1 MGNLPRVCHQRMQK
15 YWMNHMAK
23 CVRRVLVVKLAD
35 IGDAIGTLPA
45 LRALRDRLPDARI
58 DALVAPGARVV
69 LEREPS
75 VSEILTFAKE
85 AYDAPRGIAS
95 PRAMQDLARFGGEL
109 RTRRYDAVIFFHHLT
124 TAWGAVKYRA
134 LARATGAPIRAG
146 LDNGRGD
153 FLTHT
158 ARDHG
163 FGAKPEW
170 AYWLDVVGLL
180 GATARD
186 ARPTVAVSEDARAT
200 AHALIGTGT
209 PYIALHPGIG
219 GFSTARQ
226 WSPARMAAV
235 GQSLAADGYRL
246 VITGGR
252 DPHARDAADELVR
265 HLGSTSA
272 LDLTGTSDIAVSAA
286 IYAGATLFIG
296 SDNGMAHLAAAVG
309 ARAIIV
315 FGPSNH
321 RAWAPYGA
329 VECNPGAPAVPPGAR
344 VVVLRSTIACSPCFY
359 TGYTLGRPLGC
370 PSRNCLDHV
379 QASDVLVV
387 ANQLLDSRPARD
399 DHGCVQRQSER

>member
-1 MGNLPRVCHQRMQK
+1 MSETMH
-15 YWMNHMAK
+15 
-23 CVRRVLVVKLAD
+23 RVLVVKLAD

-75 VSEILTFAKE
+75 VGEVLTFAKE
-85 AYDAPRGIAS
+85 AYDTPRGIANA
-95 PRAMQDLARFGGEL
+95 RAIQDLARFSSEL
-109 RTRRYDAVIFFHHLT
+109 RARQYDAVVFFHHLT
-124 TAWGAVKYRA
+124 TAWGAMKYRA
-134 LARATGAPIRAG
+134 LALATGAPIRAG

-153 FLTHT
+153 FLTH
-158 ARDHG
+158 AVRDHG
-163 FGAKPEW
+163 FGAMPEW

-180 GATARD
+180 GATAGD
-186 ARPTVAVSEDARAT
+186 ARPTVAISEDART
-200 AHALIGTGT
+200 IAHALIGTGA
-209 PYIALHPGIG
+209 PYIALHPGVG
-219 GFSTARQ
+219 AFGPARQ

-235 GQSLAADGYRL
+235 GQTLAADGYRL

-252 DPHARDAADELVR
+252 DSHARDAADELLR
-265 HLGSTSA
+265 HLGSTPA
-272 LDLTGTSDIAVSAA
+272 LDLTGGSDIAVSAA
-286 IYAGATLFIG
+286 VYADAALFIG

-309 ARAIIV
+309 ARAIVI

-329 VECNPGAPAVPPGAR
+329 VECNPGALAVPPGAR
-344 VVVLRSTIACSPCFY
+344 VIVLRSTIACSPCFY
-359 TGYTLGRPLGC
+359 TGYTLGRPDGC

-387 ANQLLDSRPARD
+387 ASQLLDSTPSRD
-399 DHGCVQRQSER
+399 IMDAFNGRVGG

>member
-1 MGNLPRVCHQRMQK
+1 MIEPM
-15 YWMNHMAK
+15 
-23 CVRRVLVVKLAD
+23 RRILVVKLAD

-45 LRALRDRLPDARI
+45 LRALRDLLPDAQI

-75 VSEILTFAKE
+75 VTAVLTLAKE
-85 AYDAPRGIAS
+85 AYDSPRGIAS
-95 PRAMQDLARFGGEL
+95 RQAIQDLARFGRSL
-109 RTRRYDAVIFFHHLT
+109 RARDYDAVLFFHHLT
-124 TAWGAVKYRA
+124 TAWGAMKYRVLA
-134 LARATGAPIRAG
+134 LATGAPIRAG
-146 LDNGRGD
+146 LENGRGD

-186 ARPTVAVSEDARAT
+186 PRPTVAVSADAT
-200 AHALIGTGT
+200 ATARGLIGIGL
-209 PYIALHPGIG
+209 PYVALHPGIG
-219 GFSTARQ
+219 GFGPARQ

-235 GQSLAADGYRL
+235 GRSLAADGYRL
-246 VITGGR
+246 VVTGGR
-252 DPHARDAADELVR
+252 DAHARDAADELLR
-265 HLGSTSA
+265 HLGATTA
-272 LDLTGTSDIAVSAA
+272 LDLTGKTNIAVSAA
-286 IYAGATLFIG
+286 IYAGAALYIG

-309 ARAIIV
+309 ASSVVV

-329 VECNPGAPAVPPGAR
+329 VECNPGALAVPPGAS

-359 TGYTLGRPLGC
+359 TGYTLGRPQGC

-387 ANQLLDSRPARD
+387 ANQLLDSTPTSRS
-399 DHGCVQRQSER
+399 HT

>member
-1 MGNLPRVCHQRMQK
+1 
-15 YWMNHMAK
+15 
-23 CVRRVLVVKLAD
+23 
-35 IGDAIGTLPA
+35 
-45 LRALRDRLPDARI
+45 RI

-75 VSEILTFAKE
+75 VSDVLTLAKE
-85 AYDAPRGIAS
+85 AYDAPRGIAN
-95 PRAMQDLARFGGEL
+95 PRAMQDLTRFGREL
-109 RTRRYDAVIFFHHLT
+109 RARRYDAVVFFHHLT
-124 TAWGAVKYRA
+124 TAWGAMKYRA
-134 LARATGAPIRAG
+134 LARAVGAPIRAG

-153 FLTHT
+153 FLTHA

-186 ARPTVAVSEDARAT
+186 PRPTVAVSEDASTTARAR
-200 AHALIGTGT
+200 IGTGR
-209 PYIALHPGIG
+209 PYVALHPGVG
-219 GFSTARQ
+219 AFGPARQ
-226 WSPARMAAV
+226 WPPARMAAV
-235 GQSLAADGYRL
+235 GQALAADGYRL

-252 DPHARDAADELVR
+252 DDHARDAADELLR
-265 HLGSTSA
+265 HLGPVSA
-272 LDLTGTSDIAVSAA
+272 LDLTGTTDIAVSAA
-286 IYAGATLFIG
+286 IYAGAELFIG
-296 SDNGMAHLAAAVG
+296 SDSGMAHLAAAVG
-309 ARAIIV
+309 ARTLII

-329 VECNPGAPAVPPGAR
+329 VECNPGALDIPSGAR

-359 TGYTLGRPLGC
+359 TGYTLGRPHGC

-387 ANQLLDSRPARD
+387 ANQLLDFTPSF
-399 DHGCVQRQSER
+399 

>member
-1 MGNLPRVCHQRMQK
+1 MSE
-15 YWMNHMAK
+15 AI
-23 CVRRVLVVKLAD
+23 RRVLVVKLAD

-45 LRALRDRLPDARI
+45 LRALRDLLPDARI

-75 VSEILTFAKE
+75 VSEVLTLAKE
-85 AYDAPRGIAS
+85 AYDAPRGIAN
-95 PRAMQDLARFGGEL
+95 PRAIQDLARFGGEL
-109 RTRRYDAVIFFHHLT
+109 RARQYDAVIFFHHLT
-124 TAWGAVKYRA
+124 TAWGAMKHRA
-134 LARATGAPIRAG
+134 LARATGAPISAG

-153 FLTHT
+153 FLTH
-158 ARDHG
+158 AVRDHG
-163 FGAKPEW
+163 FGAQPEW
-170 AYWLDVVGLL
+170 AYWLAVVGLL

-186 ARPTVAVSEDARAT
+186 ARPTVTVAEDARAT
-200 AHALIGTGT
+200 ARTLIGTGA
-209 PYIALHPGIG
+209 PYIALHPGVG
-219 GFSTARQ
+219 AFGPARQ

-252 DPHARDAADELVR
+252 DPHARDAADELLR
-265 HLGSTSA
+265 HLGAIAA
-272 LDLTGTSDIAVSAA
+272 LDLTGRADIAVSAA
-286 IYAGATLFIG
+286 AYADAALFIG

-309 ARAIIV
+309 ARAIVI

-329 VECNPGAPAVPPGAR
+329 VECNPGALAVPPGAR

-359 TGYTLGRPLGC
+359 TGYTLGRPDGC

-387 ANQLLDSRPARD
+387 ANQLLDSPLSRD
-399 DHGCVQRQSER
+399 DHR

>member
-1 MGNLPRVCHQRMQK
+1 
-15 YWMNHMAK
+15 MNQPI
-23 CVRRVLVVKLAD
+23 RRILVVKLAD

-45 LRALRDRLPDARI
+45 IRALRDLLPDARI

-69 LEREPS
+69 LEPEPS
-75 VSEILTFAKE
+75 VTEVLTLAKE
-85 AYDAPRGIAS
+85 AYDAPRGIAN
-95 PRAMQDLARFGGEL
+95 PHALRDLARFGRAL
-109 RTRRYDAVIFFHHLT
+109 RARDYDAVFFFHHLT
-124 TAWGAVKYRA
+124 TAWGATKHRA
-134 LARATGAPIRAG
+134 LALATGAPIRAG

-170 AYWLDVVGLL
+170 AYWLDVAGLV

-186 ARPTVAVSEDARAT
+186 PRPTVAVSADAAAT
-200 AHALIGTGT
+200 ARALIGAGA

-219 GFSTARQ
+219 GFSAARQ

-252 DPHARDAADELVR
+252 DAHARDAADALLS
-265 HLGSTSA
+265 HLGATAA
-272 LDLTGTSDIAVSAA
+272 LDLTGRTNIAVSAA
-286 IYAGATLFIG
+286 VYADAALFIG

-309 ARAIIV
+309 ARAVVV

-329 VECNPGAPAVPPGAR
+329 IECNPGALDVPPGAR

-359 TGYTLGRPLGC
+359 TGYTLGRPQGC

-387 ANQLLDSRPARD
+387 ANQLLDSTTPSQSHAR
-399 DHGCVQRQSER
+399 VQPHRGW

>member
-1 MGNLPRVCHQRMQK
+1 MSEAMH
-15 YWMNHMAK
+15 
-23 CVRRVLVVKLAD
+23 RVLIVKLAD

-45 LRALRDRLPDARI
+45 LRALRDLLPDAQI
-58 DALVAPGARVV
+58 DALVAPGARAV

-95 PRAMQDLARFGGEL
+95 PHAIQDLTRFGREL
-109 RTRRYDAVIFFHHLT
+109 RERQYDAVIFFHHLT

-153 FLTHT
+153 FLTH
-158 ARDHG
+158 AVRDHG
-163 FGAKPEW
+163 FGAQPEW

-186 ARPTVAVSEDARAT
+186 ARPAVAVSDDARAT
-200 AHALIGTGT
+200 ARTLIGTGA

-219 GFSTARQ
+219 AFGPARQ

-235 GQSLAADGYRL
+235 GQTLAADGYRL

-252 DPHARDAADELVR
+252 DPHARDAADELLR
-265 HLGSTSA
+265 HLGATSA

-286 IYAGATLFIG
+286 IYADAALFIG

-309 ARAIIV
+309 ARAIVI

-329 VECNPGAPAVPPGAR
+329 TECNPGALAVPPGAR

-379 QASDVLVV
+379 QASDVLIV
-387 ANQLLDSRPARD
+387 ANQLLDSPFSG
-399 DHGCVQRQSER
+399 DHYGCVQQQSGR

>member
-1 MGNLPRVCHQRMQK
+1 
-15 YWMNHMAK
+15 MNDTI
-23 CVRRVLVVKLAD
+23 RRVLVVKLAD

-45 LRALRDRLPDARI
+45 LRALRALLPDARI

-75 VSEILTFAKE
+75 LNAVLTLAKE
-85 AYDAPRGIAS
+85 AYDAPRGVAN
-95 PRAMQDLARFGGEL
+95 PRALRDLARFSRMLHE
-109 RTRRYDAVIFFHHLT
+109 RRYDAVIFLHHLT
-124 TAWGAVKYRA
+124 TAWGAAKYRA
-134 LARATGAPIRAG
+134 LALATGAPVRAG
-146 LDNGRGD
+146 LENGRGG

-163 FGAKPEW
+163 FGTKPEW

-180 GATARD
+180 GATTRD
-186 ARPTVAVSEDARAT
+186 ARPTVAVADDARTT
-200 AHALIGTGT
+200 ARTLIGTGA

-226 WSPARMAAV
+226 WSPMRMAAV
-235 GQSLAADGYRL
+235 GQSLAAAGYRL

-252 DPHARDAADELVR
+252 DRPARDAADELVR
-265 HLGSTSA
+265 HLGPTAA
-272 LDLTGTSDIAVSAA
+272 LDLTGTTDIAVSAA
-286 IYAGATLFIG
+286 VYAEAALFIG

-309 ARAIIV
+309 VPTLVI

-329 VECNPGAPAVPPGAR
+329 VECNPGALDVLIGAR
-344 VVVLRSTIACSPCFY
+344 VVVLRSTISCSPCFY
-359 TGYTLGRPLGC
+359 TGYTLGRPNGC

-379 QASDVLVV
+379 QASDVLAV
-387 ANQLLDSRPARD
+387 ANQLLASNPILTNVSATAYED
-399 DHGCVQRQSER
+399 ERST

>member
-1 MGNLPRVCHQRMQK
+1 MSGAMH
-15 YWMNHMAK
+15 
-23 CVRRVLVVKLAD
+23 RVLVVKLAD

-45 LRALRDRLPDARI
+45 LRALRDLLPDARI

-75 VSEILTFAKE
+75 VSDVLTLAKE

-95 PRAMQDLARFGGEL
+95 PRAIQDLARFASEL
-109 RTRRYDAVIFFHHLT
+109 RARQYDAVIFFHHLT
-124 TAWGAVKYRA
+124 TAWGAMKYRA

-153 FLTHT
+153 FLTH
-158 ARDHG
+158 AVRDHG
-163 FGAKPEW
+163 FGAQPEW
-170 AYWLDVVGLL
+170 AYWLSVVGLL

-186 ARPTVAVSEDARAT
+186 ARPTVAVSEDARVT
-200 AHALIGTGT
+200 ARTLIGAGA

-235 GQSLAADGYRL
+235 GQTLAADGYRL

-252 DPHARDAADELVR
+252 DPHARDAADELLR
-265 HLGSTSA
+265 HFGATSA
-272 LDLTGTSDIAVSAA
+272 LDLTGRSDIAVSAA
-286 IYAGATLFIG
+286 VYADAALFIG

-309 ARAIIV
+309 ARVIV
-315 FGPSNH
+315 IFGPSNH

-329 VECNPGAPAVPPGAR
+329 VECNPGALAVPPGAR
-344 VVVLRSTIACSPCFY
+344 VIVLRSTIACSPCFY
-359 TGYTLGRPLGC
+359 TGYTLGRPDGC

-379 QASDVLVV
+379 QASDVLIV
-387 ANQLLDSRPARD
+387 ANQLLDSTPSH
-399 DHGCVQRQSER
+399 DHHG

>member
-1 MGNLPRVCHQRMQK
+1 MIETATEPI
-15 YWMNHMAK
+15 
-23 CVRRVLVVKLAD
+23 RRVLVVKLAD

-69 LEREPS
+69 LEPEPS
-75 VSEILTFAKE
+75 VNTVLTLAKE
-85 AYDAPRGIAS
+85 AYDAPRGVVS
-95 PRAMQDLARFGGEL
+95 PRAVRDLARFGYEL
-109 RTRRYDAVIFFHHLT
+109 RVRRYDAVIFCHHLT
-124 TAWGAVKYRA
+124 TAWGAMKFRA

-153 FLTHT
+153 FLTHA
-158 ARDHG
+158 ARDRG
-163 FGAKPEW
+163 FGVEPEW

-186 ARPTVAVSEDARAT
+186 PRPSVAVSEEAT
-200 AHALIGTGT
+200 ATARTIIGAGA

-219 GFSTARQ
+219 AFSPARQ

-252 DPHARDAADELVR
+252 DAHARDAADELLR
-265 HLGSTSA
+265 HLGATPA
-272 LDLTGTSDIAVSAA
+272 LDLTGRTDLAVSAA
-286 IYAGATLFIG
+286 VYAGAALFLG

-309 ARAIIV
+309 ARSLIV

-329 VECNPGAPAVPPGAR
+329 VECNPGALELPIGTR
-344 VVVLRSTIACSPCFY
+344 VAILRSTIACSPCFY
-359 TGYTLGRPLGC
+359 TGYTLGRPEGC
-370 PSRNCLDHV
+370 PSRNCLDRV
-379 QASDVLVV
+379 QTSDVLVV
-387 ANQLLDSRPARD
+387 ANQLLNSPRYSDVLD
-399 DHGCVQRQSER
+399 EFNGTVGG

>member
-1 MGNLPRVCHQRMQK
+1 MSE
-15 YWMNHMAK
+15 AI
-23 CVRRVLVVKLAD
+23 RRVLVVKLAD

-45 LRALRDRLPDARI
+45 LRALCDLLPDARI
-58 DALVAPGARVV
+58 DALVDPGARVV
-69 LEREPS
+69 LEHELS
-75 VSEILTFAKE
+75 VSEILTFAKA
-85 AYDAPRGIAS
+85 AYDAPRGIAN
-95 PRAMQDLARFGGEL
+95 PRAMHDLARFGSEL
-109 RTRRYDAVIFFHHLT
+109 RGRQYDAVIFFHHLT

-134 LARATGAPIRAG
+134 LALATGAPIRAG
-146 LDNGRGD
+146 LDNGRGN

-158 ARDHG
+158 VRDHG

-170 AYWLDVVGLL
+170 AYWLSVVGLL

-186 ARPTVAVSEDARAT
+186 ARPTVAVSDDARAT
-200 AHALIGTGT
+200 AHARIGTGA
-209 PYIALHPGIG
+209 PYITLHPGIG
-219 GFSTARQ
+219 AFGPARQ

-235 GQSLAADGYRL
+235 GQTLAADGYRL

-252 DPHARDAADELVR
+252 DPQARDAADELVR
-265 HLGSTSA
+265 HLGATAA
-272 LDLTGTSDIAVSAA
+272 LDLTGTSNIAVSAA
-286 IYAGATLFIG
+286 IYADAALFIG

-309 ARAIIV
+309 ARAVVI

-329 VECNPGAPAVPPGAR
+329 IECNPGALTVPPGAR

-359 TGYTLGRPLGC
+359 TGYTLGRPNGC

-387 ANQLLDSRPARD
+387 ANQLLDSTPSRD
-399 DHGCVQRQSER
+399 DHG

>member
-1 MGNLPRVCHQRMQK
+1 MIGIEVGIGSETGSEGE
-15 YWMNHMAK
+15 AI
-23 CVRRVLVVKLAD
+23 RRVLVVKLAD

-75 VSEILTFAKE
+75 VNAVLTFAKE
-85 AYDAPRGIAS
+85 AYDAPLGVAS
-95 PRAMQDLARFGGEL
+95 PRAARDLARFGREL
-109 RTRRYDAVIFFHHLT
+109 RARRYDAVLFLHHLT
-124 TAWGAVKYRA
+124 TAWGAAKYRA
-134 LARATGAPIRAG
+134 LALATGAPIRAG

-153 FLTHT
+153 FLTHRV
-158 ARDHG
+158 RDRG

-180 GATARD
+180 GATTRD
-186 ARPTVAVSEDARAT
+186 PRPTVAVSEEAAATARALVG
-200 AHALIGTGT
+200 AGA
-209 PYIALHPGIG
+209 PYVALHPGIG
-219 GFSTARQ
+219 AFGPARQ
-226 WSPARMAAV
+226 WPPARMAAV
-235 GQSLAADGYRL
+235 GRSLAADGYRL

-252 DPHARDAADELVR
+252 DAHARDAADALVR
-265 HLGSTSA
+265 HLGSTPA

-286 IYAGATLFIG
+286 VYADAALFIG

-309 ARAIIV
+309 ARAIVI

-329 VECNPGAPAVPPGAR
+329 VECNPGALDIATGAR

-359 TGYTLGRPLGC
+359 TGYTLGRPQGC

-379 QASDVLVV
+379 QASDVRVI
-387 ANQLLDSRPARD
+387 ANQLLDSPTPA
-399 DHGCVQRQSER
+399 

>member
-1 MGNLPRVCHQRMQK
+1 MTEPM
-15 YWMNHMAK
+15 
-23 CVRRVLVVKLAD
+23 RRVLIVKLAD

-45 LRALRDRLPDARI
+45 LRALRDLLPDARI
-58 DALVAPGARVV
+58 DALVAPGARIV

-75 VSEILTFAKE
+75 VNDVLTLAKE

-95 PRAMQDLARFGGEL
+95 PGAMRDLTRFGREL
-109 RTRRYDAVIFFHHLT
+109 RARRYDAVLFFHHLT
-124 TAWGAVKYRA
+124 TAWGAMKHRA
-134 LARATGAPIRAG
+134 LALATGAPVRAG

-158 ARDHG
+158 ARDRG

-180 GATARD
+180 GAVAHD
-186 ARPTVAVSEDARAT
+186 PRPSIAVSDDARA
-200 AHALIGTGT
+200 AARAIVGTDG
-209 PYIALHPGIG
+209 PYVVIHPGIG
-219 GFSTARQ
+219 AFGPARQ
-226 WSPARMAAV
+226 WPPARMAAV
-235 GQSLAADGYRL
+235 GQSLAAEGYQI

-252 DPHARDAADELVR
+252 DSFARDAANELLR
-265 HLGSTSA
+265 HLGATPA
-272 LDLTGTSDIAVSAA
+272 LDLTGTTDIAVSAA
-286 IYAGATLFIG
+286 LYAGAALFIG

-309 ARAIIV
+309 ARTLII

-329 VECNPGAPAVPPGAR
+329 VECNPGALELPANAP

-359 TGYTLGRPLGC
+359 TGYTLGRPEGC

-379 QASDVLVV
+379 QTIDVLVV
-387 ANQLLDSRPARD
+387 ASQLLDSTPDA
-399 DHGCVQRQSER
+399 

>member
-1 MGNLPRVCHQRMQK
+1 MSEPI
-15 YWMNHMAK
+15 
-23 CVRRVLVVKLAD
+23 RRVLIVKLAD

-45 LRALRDRLPDARI
+45 LRALRDLLPDARI

-75 VSEILTFAKE
+75 VNDVLILAKE
-85 AYDAPRGIAS
+85 AYDTPRGVAS
-95 PRAMQDLARFGGEL
+95 PSTVRDLTRFGREL
-109 RTRRYDAVIFFHHLT
+109 RARRYDAVIFLHHLT
-124 TAWGAVKYRA
+124 TAWGAMKYRA
-134 LARATGAPIRAG
+134 LALATGAPIRAG

-158 ARDHG
+158 ARDRG

-180 GATARD
+180 GAVAGD
-186 ARPTVAVSEDARAT
+186 PRPTVTVSEDAVAAARV
-200 AHALIGTGT
+200 IVGTNG
-209 PYIALHPGIG
+209 PYVALHPGIG
-219 GFSTARQ
+219 AFGPARQ

-252 DPHARDAADELVR
+252 DTEARDAADEFVR
-265 HLGSTSA
+265 HLGATAA
-272 LDLTGTSDIAVSAA
+272 LDVTGTTNIAVSAA
-286 IYAGATLFIG
+286 VYAGAALFIS

-309 ARAIIV
+309 ARSLII

-329 VECNPGAPAVPPGAR
+329 VECNPGALDVPTGTR
-344 VVVLRSTIACSPCFY
+344 IVVLRSTIACSPCFY
-359 TGYTLGRPLGC
+359 TGYTLGRPNGC
-370 PSRNCLDHV
+370 PSRNCLKHV

-387 ANQLLDSRPARD
+387 ASQLLDSPPDA
-399 DHGCVQRQSER
+399 

>member
-1 MGNLPRVCHQRMQK
+1 MTDTI
-15 YWMNHMAK
+15 
-23 CVRRVLVVKLAD
+23 RRILIVKLAD

-45 LRALRDRLPDARI
+45 LRALRDLLPEARI

-75 VSEILTFAKE
+75 VNEVLTLAKE
-85 AYDAPRGIAS
+85 AYDSPRGIAN
-95 PRAMQDLARFGGEL
+95 PRAIRDLTRFGRTL
-109 RTRRYDAVIFFHHLT
+109 RARHYNAVIFFHHLT
-124 TAWGAVKYRA
+124 TAWGATKYRA
-134 LARATGAPIRAG
+134 LALASGAPIRAG

-180 GATARD
+180 GATASD
-186 ARPTVAVSEDARAT
+186 PRPAVAVSAE
-200 AHALIGTGT
+200 ALAEAQAIVGVGA

-219 GFSTARQ
+219 AFGPARQ
-226 WSPARMAAV
+226 WSPVRMATV
-235 GQSLAADGYRL
+235 GQALAADGYRL

-252 DPHARDAADELVR
+252 DSHARDAADVLLR
-265 HLGSTSA
+265 HLGPTSA
-272 LDLTGTSDIAVSAA
+272 LDLTGTTDIAVSAA
-286 IYAGATLFIG
+286 IYAGAALFIG

-309 ARAIIV
+309 ARSIV
-315 FGPSNH
+315 IFGPSNH

-329 VECNPGAPAVPPGAR
+329 VECNPGVPDVPPGAH
-344 VVVLRSTIACSPCFY
+344 VVVLRSTVPCSPCFY
-359 TGYTLGRPLGC
+359 TGYTLGRPHGC

-379 QASDVLVV
+379 QPSDVLVV
-387 ANQLLDSRPARD
+387 ANQLLDSTT
-399 DHGCVQRQSER
+399 SI

>member
-1 MGNLPRVCHQRMQK
+1 MSEAL
-15 YWMNHMAK
+15 
-23 CVRRVLVVKLAD
+23 RRLLVVKLAD

-45 LRALRDRLPDARI
+45 LRALRDLLPDARI

-75 VSEILTFAKE
+75 VSAVLTLAKE
-85 AYDAPRGIAS
+85 AYDAPRGIAN
-95 PRAMQDLARFGGEL
+95 PRAIQDLARFGGEL
-109 RTRRYDAVIFFHHLT
+109 RARQYDAVIFFHHLT
-124 TAWGAVKYRA
+124 TAWGAMKYRA

-153 FLTHT
+153 FLTH
-158 ARDHG
+158 AVRDHG
-163 FGAKPEW
+163 FGAQPEW
-170 AYWLDVVGLL
+170 AYWLAVVGLL

-186 ARPTVAVSEDARAT
+186 ARPTVAVAEDARVT
-200 AHALIGTGT
+200 ARTLIGAGA

-235 GQSLAADGYRL
+235 GQMLAADGYRL

-252 DPHARDAADELVR
+252 DPLARDAADELLR
-265 HLGSTSA
+265 HLGATAA
-272 LDLTGTSDIAVSAA
+272 LDLTGRADIAVSAA
-286 IYAGATLFIG
+286 VYADAALFIG

-309 ARAIIV
+309 ARAIVI

-329 VECNPGAPAVPPGAR
+329 VECNPGVLVVPPGAR

-359 TGYTLGRPLGC
+359 TGYTLGRPDGC

-387 ANQLLDSRPARD
+387 ANQLLDSTPSHD
-399 DHGCVQRQSER
+399 DHG

>member
-1 MGNLPRVCHQRMQK
+1 MIEPI
-15 YWMNHMAK
+15 
-23 CVRRVLVVKLAD
+23 RRVLVVKLAD

-45 LRALRDRLPDARI
+45 IRALRDLLPDARI

-75 VSEILTFAKE
+75 VTEILILAKE
-85 AYDAPRGIAS
+85 AYDTPHGVANPQALR
-95 PRAMQDLARFGGEL
+95 DLARFGQTL
-109 RTRRYDAVIFFHHLT
+109 RARDYDAVLFFHHLT
-124 TAWGAVKYRA
+124 TTWGAMKHRA
-134 LARATGAPIRAG
+134 LALATGAPIRAG
-146 LDNGRGD
+146 LDNGRGG

-170 AYWLDVVGLL
+170 AYWLDVASLV

-186 ARPTVAVSEDARAT
+186 SRPTVAVSAPAAAT
-200 AHALIGTGT
+200 ARALIGAGA

-246 VITGGR
+246 VVTGGR
-252 DPHARDAADELVR
+252 DAHARDAADELLR
-265 HLGSTSA
+265 YLGPAPA

-286 IYAGATLFIG
+286 IYADAALFIG

-309 ARAIIV
+309 APSVVV

-329 VECNPGAPAVPPGAR
+329 VECNPGALDVPPDAR
-344 VVVLRSTIACSPCFY
+344 VVVLRSGIACSPCFY
-359 TGYTLGRPLGC
+359 TGYTLGRPQGC

-379 QASDVLVV
+379 QASDVLMV
-387 ANQLLDSRPARD
+387 ANQLLDSTTPSHLRD
-399 DHGCVQRQSER
+399 